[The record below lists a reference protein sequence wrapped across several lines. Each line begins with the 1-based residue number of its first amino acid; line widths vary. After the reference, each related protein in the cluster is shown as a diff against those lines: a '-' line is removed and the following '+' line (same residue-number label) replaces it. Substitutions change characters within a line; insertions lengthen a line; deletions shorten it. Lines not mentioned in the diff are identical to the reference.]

1 VTEAGFTSPDPE
13 VVKACCAAAYG
24 LDVVALLLGAS
35 YHPGGRTLTRRLADA
50 MALSAGEEVL
60 DVATGIGTTALLLA
74 GERHVDVVGV
84 DLGPVQVA
92 TAERRARQLGLDG
105 RARFEVGDAER
116 LPFPEGSFSAVVCEC
131 ALCTFPAK
139 DTAAAEFAR
148 VLAPG
153 GRVGITD
160 VWLEPGRLEPDLRG
174 LAGRI
179 ACLADARPVDEVQT
193 LMVRAGLV
201 VTRVERHDDAL
212 LRTIEQVE
220 ARLRALRIVNL
231 PALRG
236 LDLGRGIELAR
247 RAADV
252 VARGDAGYLLLVA
265 TKPATDSSA
274 DAGGHASAPSRTAPM
289 ASAATKPR

>member
-1 VTEAGFTSPDPE
+1 MTEASSTPNDPE
-13 VVKACCAAAYG
+13 IVKACCAAAYG
-24 LDVVALLLGAS
+24 LDAVALLLGDT
-35 YHPGGRTLTRRLADA
+35 YHPGGRTLTRRLADV
-50 MALSAGEEVL
+50 MHLGAGDRVL

-74 GERHVDVVGV
+74 DERQVEVVGV
-84 DLGPVQVA
+84 DLGPAQVA
-92 TAERRARQLGLDG
+92 KAERRARQQGLED

-116 LPFPEGSFSAVVCEC
+116 LPFPDGRFSAVVCEC

-139 DTAAAEFAR
+139 AVAVAEFAR

-160 VWLEPGRLEPDLRG
+160 VWLEPSRLDADLGG
-174 LAGRI
+174 LAGRV
-179 ACLADARPVDEVQT
+179 ACLGDARPIAELQA
-193 LMVRAGLV
+193 LIARAGLV
-201 VTRVERHDDAL
+201 ETRVERHDDVL
-212 LRTIEQVE
+212 LGTIEQVE

-236 LDLGRGIELAR
+236 LDLSRGVELAR

-265 TKPATDSSA
+265 RKSE
-274 DAGGHASAPSRTAPM
+274 
-289 ASAATKPR
+289 

>member
-1 VTEAGFTSPDPE
+1 VTEASFTPDPE

-35 YHPGGRTLTRRLADA
+35 YHPGGPTLTRRLADT
-50 MALSAGEEVL
+50 MALGAGEQVL
-60 DVATGIGTTALLLA
+60 DVAAGIGTTALLLA
-74 GERHVDVVGV
+74 SERHVDVVGV

-92 TAERRARQLGLDG
+92 TAERRARQLGLD
-105 RARFEVGDAER
+105 RHARFEVGDAER
-116 LPFPEGSFSAVVCEC
+116 LPFPDASFSAVMCEC

-139 DTAAAEFAR
+139 DAAAAEVAR

-153 GRVGITD
+153 GRLGITD

-179 ACLADARPVDEVQT
+179 ACLADARPIAELHA
-193 LMVRAGLV
+193 LMARAGLV

-212 LRTIEQVE
+212 LHTIEQVE

-231 PALRG
+231 PALHG

-247 RAADV
+247 RAAGV

-265 TKPATDSSA
+265 NKPAIAGAA
-274 DAGGHASAPSRTAPM
+274 DGPSRTSAPSRTAPM
-289 ASAATKPR
+289 ASRATKPR